1 MDDQFYRKEN
11 PKWRK
16 PENWFK
22 KLWKNRTFRWIFITG
37 IIVIIIALFSN
48 KGVLQR
54 IKLEKEKEEWLQKI
68 KKTEKEQKRLEQQSK
83 ALDSDKKAIEKVA
96 RENYGMVKEGE
107 TVYKLKKKEE

>member
-22 KLWKNRTFRWIFITG
+22 KLWKNKTFKWIFITG
-37 IIVIIIALFSN
+37 VIVIIIGLFSN
-48 KGVLQR
+48 KGILQR
-54 IKLEKEKEEWLQKI
+54 IRLEKDKAAWLDSI
-68 KKTEKEQKRLEQQSK
+68 KKAEDEQKQLEQQSK

-96 RENYGMVKEGE
+96 RENFGMVKEGE
-107 TVYKLKKKEE
+107 TVYKLKKKQE